1 MLIKFFVWFLIIFV
15 GSILVGANIVESLII
30 GLITA
35 IFATWYNNKDFISS
49 QKTSLKSKEDTNKNI
64 NNDSKTVDLESLW
77 VEKFGTQSTDV
88 VVKDSIDYFGFVSA
102 NKPRK
107 IAFSICGFW
116 LVFGSMLYKSADT
129 SKVWY
134 EIFPDFI
141 NSYVVF
147 GYRLGIQVFRESEY
161 HSISISGFLYFV
173 FFPIF
178 IIILI
183 AIAYEWINE
192 NK

>member
-1 MLIKFFVWFLIIFV
+1 M
-15 GSILVGANIVESLII
+15 
-30 GLITA
+30 
-35 IFATWYNNKDFISS
+35 
-49 QKTSLKSKEDTNKNI
+49 
-64 NNDSKTVDLESLW
+64 ESLW

-116 LVFGSMLYKSADT
+116 LVFGSMLYKSVDT

-134 EIFPDFI
+134 EILPDFI
-141 NSYVVF
+141 NSYVEF

-161 HSISISGFLYFV
+161 LSISISGFLYFV

-178 IIILI
+178 IIILT